1 MGGTDTEGHHRGW
14 KESRLSKQRLVEF
27 IADQREYL
35 LFLFRDSE
43 RREEE
48 RRTKKVEEDRI
59 EREKKKEEEDE
70 EEENDP
76 PTMSIPSTYL
86 DINLFD
92 GTKKGRN
99 VKDFTDNDDDDD
111 DDDDEDDDD
120 VTGLS
125 RRRGRESSQTDYDT

>member
-35 LFLFRDSE
+35 LFLFRDRE

-48 RRTKKVEEDRI
+48 RRAKKVEEDRI
-59 EREKKKEEEDE
+59 EREKEE

-86 DINLFD
+86 DI
-92 GTKKGRN
+92 KYR
-99 VKDFTDNDDDDD
+99 
-111 DDDDEDDDD
+111 
-120 VTGLS
+120 
-125 RRRGRESSQTDYDT
+125 

>member
-35 LFLFRDSE
+35 LFLFRDRE
-43 RREEE
+43 RRGEEE

-59 EREKKKEEEDE
+59 EREEEEEEEE

-86 DINLFD
+86 DI
-92 GTKKGRN
+92 KYR
-99 VKDFTDNDDDDD
+99 
-111 DDDDEDDDD
+111 
-120 VTGLS
+120 
-125 RRRGRESSQTDYDT
+125 